1 MKQLLS
7 FSPITKCQSLSKQVK
22 YSIRIEQ
29 QMIFASHF
37 AIHHKLQMHS
47 KPSKLVRDYGSTKY
61 VSLSSIVSTVNF
73 PLISCTV
80 CGSEINIF
88 DTNDQSV
95 FQCPKCHE
103 GIPIRPA
110 PAGKKYVRCP
120 CNCLIICR
128 ESALK
133 IVCPRSSCKRTTH
146 LVTLKAHNAIPSSI
160 FTCAYCSNPFRTDRP
175 ADPAGVLVRCPH
187 FHCKNMTS
195 IGGPKLASKWAIVF
209 LILSTMFIALAAG
222 VAYGAIYVEQT
233 SKGVMYAGYIGL
245 FLVAMILLVR
255 SIFYWTM
262 KVSEKQGSA

>member
-1 MKQLLS
+1 MQQVLS

-29 QMIFASHF
+29 QMIFASYF
-37 AIHHKLQMHS
+37 VIYQKLQMHS
-47 KPSKLVRDYGSTKY
+47 EPSKLVRDYGSTRY

-146 LVTLKAHNAIPSSI
+146 LVTLKAHNAIPSTL
-160 FTCAYCSNPFRTDRP
+160 FTCAYCSNPFRTDQP

-195 IGGPKLASKWAIVF
+195 IGGPKLARKWAIVF